1 MTQFHIRRA
10 SLTDASEILICLS
23 EAFAPYRETY
33 TPAGF
38 EDTVLDPET
47 IAHRLAVMT
56 ILVAVDDAD
65 RCVGTI
71 GYSDDGRGE
80 GHLRGMAVLPS
91 WLGRGVAKALLAAA
105 EKALADRGCDRIT
118 LDTTRPLQRA
128 IRFYESNGYR
138 PTGVVR
144 DFFGME
150 LLEYVKRIP
159 IVWRVHIA
167 APRTVVYEYLA
178 TAQGRAR
185 FWAESA
191 EERNGVISFVFP
203 DGSRYESDILERREP
218 KLFSIEYFASVVVF
232 RLEPDGDDSTVVVM
246 ENEGVDPAERTEV
259 TAGWVSVLM
268 QLKAAAQFGVD
279 LRNHSAE
286 RSWARGYVE
295 N

>member
-1 MTQFHIRRA
+1 MTAFHIRRA
-10 SLTDASEILICLS
+10 TLADAGEILNCLS
-23 EAFAPYRETY
+23 EAFAPYRDAY
-33 TPAGF
+33 TPGGF
-38 EDTVLDPET
+38 ADTVLNPQT
-47 IAHRLAVMT
+47 IADRLAVMT
-56 ILVAVDDAD
+56 ILVAFDDSN

-71 GYSDDGRGE
+71 GYGDDRTGE

-91 WLGRGVAKALLAAA
+91 WHGRGVANALLATA
-105 EKALADRGCDRIT
+105 EKALAERGCDRIT

-128 IRFYESNGYR
+128 ISFYESHGYR

-159 IVWRVHIA
+159 IVWRVHVA
-167 APRTVVYEYLA
+167 APRPAVYDLLA
-178 TAQGRAR
+178 TAHGRAS

-191 EERNGVISFVFP
+191 EERNGLISFVFS
-203 DGSRYESDILERREP
+203 DGTRYESDILEQREP
-218 KLFSIEYFASVVVF
+218 ELFSIEYFASVVVF
-232 RLEPDGDDSTVVVM
+232 RLEADGDDTVVIL
-246 ENEGVDPAERTEV
+246 ENDGVDSAERTQV

-268 QLKAAAQFGVD
+268 QLKAAAQFGID